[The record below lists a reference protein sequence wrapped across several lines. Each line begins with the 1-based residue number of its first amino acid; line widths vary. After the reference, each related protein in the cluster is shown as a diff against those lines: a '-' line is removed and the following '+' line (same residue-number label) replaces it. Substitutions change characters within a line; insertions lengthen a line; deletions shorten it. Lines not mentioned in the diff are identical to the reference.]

1 MLGDSNLKLELPY
14 GVQEHRIEKAAV
26 HENYDVND
34 DLHQN
39 DLGQLTV
46 PVGSVLVV
54 YYSFTTITATTYLLI
69 LFIY

>member
-54 YYSFTTITATTYLLI
+54 YYSFTTITTTTTTYLLS
-69 LFIY
+69 